1 MVDKKLRF
9 FVIAARKT
17 KPKHKAQVCDI
28 LLANEYAHREKLYFD
43 ILKILH
49 MQRRSS
55 IWKILTAGIF
65 RWENSQYIKL
75 EAFRK
80 ISLEHCFAVYVYNFE
95 CGQQISI

>member
-1 MVDKKLRF
+1 MYYKGEVPKIKMQFVKYLKSTLMAWWIKKLRF

-55 IWKILTAGIF
+55 I
-65 RWENSQYIKL
+65 
-75 EAFRK
+75 
-80 ISLEHCFAVYVYNFE
+80 
-95 CGQQISI
+95 